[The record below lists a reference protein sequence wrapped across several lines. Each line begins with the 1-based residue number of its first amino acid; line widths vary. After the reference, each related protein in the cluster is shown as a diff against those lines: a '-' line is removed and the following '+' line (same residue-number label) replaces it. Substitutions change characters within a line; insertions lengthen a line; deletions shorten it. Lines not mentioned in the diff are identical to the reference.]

1 MSEHVGA
8 VASRD
13 LVTIAPDEPLF
24 AALERMAERRIR
36 HVLVLEAG
44 ELVGIVSN
52 RDVVRAAMRPG
63 RALDLHG
70 TTVRDVMTA
79 SPLVTTEPER
89 LLGDAAQQM
98 LDARVS
104 ALPVLEG
111 GRLVGIVTSDDLLTA
126 LARNDHPQAPRP
138 DL

>member
-1 MSEHVGA
+1 MSEHIGA
-8 VASRD
+8 VATRD
-13 LVTIAPDEPLF
+13 LVTIAPEEPLF

-36 HVLVLEAG
+36 HVLVVDAG
-44 ELVGIVSN
+44 RLVGIVSN
-52 RDVVRAAMRPG
+52 RDVVRAVMRPG
-63 RALDLHG
+63 SGLDLHG

-79 SPLVTTEPER
+79 APLVTTEPER

-104 ALPVLEG
+104 ALPVLEA
-111 GRLVGIVTSDDLLTA
+111 GRLVGIVTSDDLLAA
-126 LARNDHPQAPRP
+126 LARADRPRPRP